1 MKKVFSI
8 AMLLCALTGCALA
21 KPMSEIEYA
30 MVHGAKARLVL
41 YVHDDDGNPV
51 EGANVRVVLGMNFDV
66 NLVDGVTS
74 EKGEFLIEGKTTGY
88 GIKH

>member
-1 MKKVFSI
+1 MIKVFSV

-41 YVHDDDGNPV
+41 YVHDDDEVQKNP
-51 EGANVRVVLGMNFDV
+51 
-66 NLVDGVTS
+66 
-74 EKGEFLIEGKTTGY
+74 
-88 GIKH
+88 